1 MLQRAITSSD
11 EVVMDTDYADD
22 MALLDNCKDG
32 LQEST
37 DQLCKYAAQAGLMVN
52 AKKTEAMAIAK
63 NTSQR
68 PLHTEAESVGITV
81 GDTAIHQVSN
91 FTYLGTNGR

>member
-1 MLQRAITSSD
+1 
-11 EVVMDTDYADD
+11 MDTDYADD

-37 DQLCKYAAQAGLMVN
+37 DLLCKYAAQAGLCVN
-52 AKKTEAMAIAK
+52 AKKTEAIGAIAIAK

-68 PLHTEAESVGITV
+68 PYTEAATVDITV
-81 GDTAIHQVSN
+81 GGTAIHQ
-91 FTYLGTNGR
+91 